1 MRIAPRPL
9 RRIGLHETEYA
20 KSTCGTIR
28 LKLLK
33 IGALILVSVRRIKV
47 AMASDSRDVAAG
59 LPTGDPAGGTAILER
74 EPHDGLSAMRR
85 NDCPRWT
92 GICTQRS
99 STIILPP

>member
-1 MRIAPRPL
+1 VKFLCNCAQMYPVCSGPMQTSWRASLVPRSRSEMSCSL
-9 RRIGLHETEYA
+9 
-20 KSTCGTIR
+20 
-28 LKLLK
+28 
-33 IGALILVSVRRIKV
+33 
-47 AMASDSRDVAAG
+47 SRDVAAG
-59 LPTGDPAGGTAILER
+59 LLTGDPAGGTAILEKRPDR